1 MKTYILLKKFF
12 KEKIGYIILLSI
24 VIILGIILESIN
36 PYLFGKII
44 DNISKNKKMV
54 MGRYFFWYTAILFSI
69 QILGC
74 FEKILGKS
82 IVLNIV
88 NRIKHTLFG
97 CVVAMPYYKSQEF
110 EQGELLNRIEFDASI
125 IVDYYMDFVS
135 SIFMIIG
142 NFFISLYFL
151 MKISNILTLISVVLI
166 SLMYTAVR
174 SGLQYAGKKAA
185 KESCVTQM
193 LMPSRIENDLVY
205 AVGEERLGR
214 SIVRGGSSGID
225 CSRSK
230 MSARTG
236 IGKLTAEYQVVI
248 PVPLF
253 GIAPV
258 KCSEKMKIKAW
269 SGYEREGWMDTGNDT
284 VYVTE
289 TGLVYH
295 KDYHCSHLDLS
306 IRMTHLELVEG
317 LRNENGGKYYP
328 CEHCVKGNGGNIY
341 ITNSGDRYHSSLSCS
356 GLKRTIYAIPIS
368 EAAGKGACSR
378 CGQ

>member
-1 MKTYILLKKFF
+1 MSNNLLPSQPICYSGLERVSLSVSQLLRRFSDDRQKGSVTAEAAVAVPVFF
-12 KEKIGYIILLSI
+12 LAVVTMLYLLEMMA
-24 VIILGIILESIN
+24 V
-36 PYLFGKII
+36 
-44 DNISKNKKMV
+44 
-54 MGRYFFWYTAILFSI
+54 
-69 QILGC
+69 
-74 FEKILGKS
+74 
-82 IVLNIV
+82 
-88 NRIKHTLFG
+88 H
-97 CVVAMPYYKSQEF
+97 
-110 EQGELLNRIEFDASI
+110 
-125 IVDYYMDFVS
+125 
-135 SIFMIIG
+135 
-142 NFFISLYFL
+142 
-151 MKISNILTLISVVLI
+151 
-166 SLMYTAVR
+166 TAVR
-174 SGLQYAGKKAA
+174 SGLQYAGKK
-185 KESCVTQM
+185 
-193 LMPSRIENDLVY
+193 
-205 AVGEERLGR
+205 
-214 SIVRGGSSGID
+214 RGGSSGID

-258 KCSEKMKIKAW
+258 KCSETMKIKAW

>member
-1 MKTYILLKKFF
+1 MSNNLLPSQPICYSGLERVSLSVSQLLRRFSDDRQKGSVTAEAAVAVPVFF
-12 KEKIGYIILLSI
+12 LAVVTMLYLLEMMA
-24 VIILGIILESIN
+24 V
-36 PYLFGKII
+36 
-44 DNISKNKKMV
+44 
-54 MGRYFFWYTAILFSI
+54 
-69 QILGC
+69 
-74 FEKILGKS
+74 
-82 IVLNIV
+82 
-88 NRIKHTLFG
+88 H
-97 CVVAMPYYKSQEF
+97 
-110 EQGELLNRIEFDASI
+110 
-125 IVDYYMDFVS
+125 
-135 SIFMIIG
+135 
-142 NFFISLYFL
+142 
-151 MKISNILTLISVVLI
+151 
-166 SLMYTAVR
+166 TAVR

-205 AVGEERLGR
+205 AVGEERLER

-236 IGKLTAEYQVVI
+236 IGKLTTEYQVVI

-258 KCSEKMKIKAW
+258 KCSETMKIKAW
-269 SGYEREGWMDTGNDT
+269 SGYEREGWMETGNDT

>member
-1 MKTYILLKKFF
+1 MHSKEADGCRLCRYRRVQEKRPDRDCLNGEVTVYLTLTFVLFVSLILALVESASVQMAKN
-12 KEKIGYIILLSI
+12 YRRADMNRA
-24 VIILGIILESIN
+24 LE
-36 PYLFGKII
+36 
-44 DNISKNKKMV
+44 
-54 MGRYFFWYTAILFSI
+54 
-69 QILGC
+69 
-74 FEKILGKS
+74 
-82 IVLNIV
+82 
-88 NRIKHTLFG
+88 
-97 CVVAMPYYKSQEF
+97 CVFAEYQK
-110 EQGELLNRIEFDASI
+110 ELLENYDVFAIECG
-125 IVDYYMDFVS
+125 YETGTYTEQ
-135 SIFMIIG
+135 
-142 NFFISLYFL
+142 
-151 MKISNILTLISVVLI
+151 NIL
-166 SLMYTAVR
+166 
-174 SGLQYAGKKAA
+174 
-185 KESCVTQM
+185 
-193 LMPSRIENDLVY
+193 D
-205 AVGEERLGR
+205 RLSYYGADME

-236 IGKLTAEYQVVI
+236 IGKLTTEYQVVI

>member
-1 MKTYILLKKFF
+1 M
-12 KEKIGYIILLSI
+12 
-24 VIILGIILESIN
+24 
-36 PYLFGKII
+36 
-44 DNISKNKKMV
+44 
-54 MGRYFFWYTAILFSI
+54 
-69 QILGC
+69 
-74 FEKILGKS
+74 
-82 IVLNIV
+82 
-88 NRIKHTLFG
+88 
-97 CVVAMPYYKSQEF
+97 
-110 EQGELLNRIEFDASI
+110 
-125 IVDYYMDFVS
+125 
-135 SIFMIIG
+135 
-142 NFFISLYFL
+142 
-151 MKISNILTLISVVLI
+151 
-166 SLMYTAVR
+166 
-174 SGLQYAGKKAA
+174 
-185 KESCVTQM
+185 TQM

-236 IGKLTAEYQVVI
+236 ISKLTAEYQVVI

-258 KCSEKMKIKAW
+258 KCSETMKIKAW